1 MRSLLVKSCFEI
13 YFGMFW
19 LVPVI
24 EGSGGEGGESVP
36 ANKPVAL
43 VRDLFAIKI
52 SYVSVGVLTHTC
64 IPASSGAIRFHSLPF
79 TDCNGA
85 ARGALRYTDTQ

>member
-1 MRSLLVKSCFEI
+1 
-13 YFGMFW
+13 MFW

-24 EGSGGEGGESVP
+24 EGSGGERGESAP
-36 ANKPVAL
+36 AHKPVAL

-64 IPASSGAIRFHSLPF
+64 IPPSSGAIRFHLLPF

-85 ARGALRYTDTQ
+85 AQRRTTAQ